1 MSPENPKFKLDPQ
14 SGASQATKYPLILAL
29 VGVVALAALTTV
41 GTNVEAT
48 LDALATLL
56 GGIAGSL

>member
-1 MSPENPKFKLDPQ
+1 MSPENPKFNLAPQ
-14 SGASQATKYPLILAL
+14 SAASQATRYALVLAL

-41 GTNVEAT
+41 GTNVGAT